1 MNKKLMNALLCA
13 LLASASVSMYA
24 GDYADDGCPSG
35 VCGENM
41 DDMDNEMIDPGMN
54 SMLEEE
60 EMPAASDDDMP
71 DFDFGMP
78 DDLAE

>member
-13 LLASASVSMYA
+13 LLAGTSVSIYA
-24 GDYADDGCPSG
+24 GDYADESCPSG

-41 DDMDNEMIDPGMN
+41 DDMDGEMVDQGMQ
-54 SMLEEE
+54 SRLEEE
-60 EMPAASDDDMP
+60 ETMPDDDL

-78 DDLAE
+78 DSNSESE

>member
-13 LLASASVSMYA
+13 LLASASVSIYA
-24 GDYADDGCPSG
+24 GDYADEGCSSG

-41 DDMDNEMIDPGMN
+41 DDMDGEMMDEGMQ
-54 SMLEEE
+54 SRLEEE
-60 EMPAASDDDMP
+60 QDMPDDDL

-78 DDLAE
+78 DSEAE